1 MRDLAVC
8 LLIEHNATT
17 EYIDNY
23 YRVNYDVVIAV
34 INMLTYAH
42 NYKFSMCLLY

>member
-1 MRDLAVC
+1 MKDLAVC

-17 EYIDNY
+17 EYR
-23 YRVNYDVVIAV
+23 RVNYEGVIAV

-42 NYKFSMCLLY
+42 NYKFSMCLLYYT